1 MKIPVRKLVRGIG
14 RVVILGMLVAILLIF
29 LMNTSPKQ
37 ASLSITLVP
46 LVLVWL
52 IVFVAITQL
61 EYLFRKVKY
70 SYIVTLSAVMATVCT
85 LLLMFS
91 ALGTV
96 GLFDVALL
104 VSLAILGVFYF
115 RRSWPK

>member
-1 MKIPVRKLVRGIG
+1 MKIRIHKVVRGIG
-14 RVVILGMLVAILLIF
+14 RIILLLALVATLILF
-29 LMNTSPKQ
+29 MMKTSPEQ

-46 LVLVWL
+46 LVLVWG
-52 IVFVAITQL
+52 IVFVAMSHM
-61 EYLFRKVKY
+61 EYVFRKVRY
-70 SYIVTLSAVMATVCT
+70 SYIVTLSAVIATVCT

-96 GLFDVALL
+96 GLFDVVLL